1 MKRILTIVALTAT
14 CVFAAALALPDV
26 QKVPQSVA
34 TIAQEAAPVLA
45 PFAAAV
51 AAIAITRFIAP
62 HLLAWL
68 LGLASSA
75 CSRFRMA
82 GATLGLSGKVT
93 LLDWAKSLDP
103 DGSTATVVELLN
115 QTNEI
120 LLDMPWM
127 EGNLPTGHKTT
138 VRTGLPTAIWRQMY
152 QGVPP
157 SKSLRAQVEDA
168 CGMLETR
175 AELDKDV
182 AALNGNDKAF
192 RLSEAQAFLEAM
204 NQNMAGTL
212 IYGNTATNPERFM
225 GLAPRFSTISGAVN
239 AQNIIDAGG
248 TGSDNTSIW
257 LVVWGKNTVM
267 GIFPKG
273 SKAGL
278 QHEDL
283 GVIDAFDANNNRY
296 RALADH
302 WQWKCGVTVRD
313 WRYVVRICNIDVS
326 DLVGQATTQAS
337 TASTAIIKLM
347 TRAMAR
353 IPFMGMG
360 TPVFYATRTVKEML
374 SVAALDKS
382 NAALSIRDAVNQ
394 FGTVAPGYVQK
405 QTEFFGIPIRTVDQ
419 ILTTE
424 ARVT

>member
-1 MKRILTIVALTAT
+1 MKNLFTNFTAQM
-14 CVFAAALALPDV
+14 CAFAFLLFVGIAVGFIPPEMAITGMV
-26 QKVPQSVA
+26 GA
-34 TIAQEAAPVLA
+34 TIGV
-45 PFAAAV
+45 
-51 AAIAITRFIAP
+51 
-62 HLLAWL
+62 
-68 LGLASSA
+68 
-75 CSRFRMA
+75 
-82 GATLGLSGKVT
+82 SGKVT

-120 LLDMPWM
+120 LMDMPFM

-157 SKSLRAQVEDA
+157 SKTVRAQIEDA

-182 AALNGNDKAF
+182 AQLNGNDKSF
-192 RLSEAQAFLEAM
+192 RLLEAQAFLEAM
-204 NQNMAGTL
+204 NQNMAQTL
-212 IYGNTATNPERFM
+212 IYGNTAINPERFM
-225 GLAPRFSTISGAVN
+225 GLAPRFSTISGATN
-239 AQNIIDAGG
+239 GQNIISAGG
-248 TGSDNTSIW
+248 AGSDNTSIW
-257 LVVWGKNTVM
+257 LVVWGKNTVI
-267 GIFPKG
+267 GLFPKG

-278 QHEDL
+278 AHEDL
-283 GVIDAFDANNNRY
+283 GLIDAFDSSNNRY

-302 WQWKCGVTVRD
+302 WQWKCGLTVRD
-313 WRYVVRICNIDVS
+313 WRYVVRIANVDVS
-326 DLVGQATTQAS
+326 DLVGQTATQAA

-374 SVAALDKS
+374 SVAAIDKS
-382 NAALSIRDAVNQ
+382 NAALSIREAANQ
-394 FGTVAPGYVQK
+394 FGAVAPGYVQK

-424 ARVT
+424 AVVS

>member
-1 MKRILTIVALTAT
+1 MTFLHLLFSMLVAAVLLLGVPYVVTL
-14 CVFAAALALPDV
+14 VFGWQLVNVPAAFG
-26 QKVPQSVA
+26 QSGA
-34 TIAQEAAPVLA
+34 TIGV
-45 PFAAAV
+45 
-51 AAIAITRFIAP
+51 
-62 HLLAWL
+62 
-68 LGLASSA
+68 
-75 CSRFRMA
+75 
-82 GATLGLSGKVT
+82 SGKVT

-120 LLDMPWM
+120 LLDMPFM

-157 SKSLRAQVEDA
+157 SKTVRAQIEDA

-182 AALNGNDKAF
+182 AALNGNDKSF
-192 RLSEAQAFLEAM
+192 RLMEAQAFLEAM
-204 NQNMAGTL
+204 NQNMAQTL
-212 IYGNTATNPERFM
+212 FYGNTAVNPERFM

-239 AQNIIDAGG
+239 GQNVISAGG
-248 TGSDNTSIW
+248 AGSDNTSVW
-257 LVVWGKNTVM
+257 LVVWGKNTVI
-267 GIFPKG
+267 GLFPKG

-278 QHEDL
+278 THEDL
-283 GVIDAFDANNNRY
+283 GLIDAFDSNNNRY

-302 WQWKCGVTVRD
+302 WQWKCGLTVRD
-313 WRYVVRICNIDVS
+313 WRYAVRIANVDVS
-326 DLVGQATTQAS
+326 DLVGQTGSQAPTAATAL
-337 TASTAIIKLM
+337 IKLM

-374 SVAALDKS
+374 SVAAIDKS
-382 NAALSIRDAVNQ
+382 NAALSIREAANQ
-394 FGTVAPGYVQK
+394 FGTVSPGYVQK
-405 QTEFFGIPIRTVDQ
+405 QTEFFGVPIRTVDQ

-424 ARVT
+424 AVVS